1 MFLSEILA
9 VEHSNYPQDPRYTA
23 EAMQRI
29 RLACQAVTDHA
40 RQMGIEFSFSRH
52 FFDQIK
58 LKRGTPGANPI
69 NERDIM
75 STSARIL
82 NRGLTFFKDKEVGT
96 DFAFADQKNDL
107 IMPVKKMGDDRYQAL
122 TVVRDYRWAGRS
134 QKILL

>member
-1 MFLSEILA
+1 MFLNEILA
-9 VEHSNYPQDPRYTA
+9 VEHSNYDQDPRYTA

-29 RLACQAVTDHA
+29 RLACQAITDHA
-40 RQMGIEFSFSRH
+40 QQMGIEFDFSRH

-58 LKRGTPGANPI
+58 LRRGTPGANSI
-69 NERDIM
+69 TERDIM

-82 NRGLTFFKDKEVGT
+82 NRGISFFKDKEVGT
-96 DFAFADQKNDL
+96 DFAFADQKNEL
-107 IMPVKKMGDDRYQAL
+107 IMPVMKMGDSRYRVL